1 MIRKILIANRGE
13 IAVRIIRACR
23 EMGIETVAVYSE
35 ADREALHTKLADE
48 AICIGPAALSESYLS
63 MEKIL
68 SAAVVSG
75 ADAIHPGFGLLSE
88 NSKFARRC
96 KACRITFIGPDA
108 ETIEQL
114 GNKQMARNTMKAAGV
129 PVIPG
134 SDRAVY
140 DVETGQKEAE
150 KIGYPVMIKAALGGG
165 GKGMRLANSAAE
177 FASCFQ
183 LAQSEARTAF
193 GDDAMYLE
201 HFIEHPRHIEFQILA
216 DGYGNVVH
224 LGERDCSIQRNHQK
238 MIEEAPSYILSEEK
252 RREMGEIAVKG
263 SKSGRICK
271 CRNHRVS
278 TGKKWGILFYGNEYQ
293 DSGGTP
299 DHGVDHRD

>member
-1 MIRKILIANRGE
+1 MTLDTS
-13 IAVRIIRACR
+13 C
-23 EMGIETVAVYSE
+23 
-35 ADREALHTKLADE
+35 
-48 AICIGPAALSESYLS
+48 
-63 MEKIL
+63 
-68 SAAVVSG
+68 
-75 ADAIHPGFGLLSE
+75 LLYTS
-88 NSKFARRC
+88 
-96 KACRITFIGPDA
+96 IGPDA

-201 HFIEHPRHIEFQILA
+201 HFIEHPRHICLL
-216 DGYGNVVH
+216 YTSRCV
-224 LGERDCSIQRNHQK
+224 
-238 MIEEAPSYILSEEK
+238 
-252 RREMGEIAVKG
+252 
-263 SKSGRICK
+263 
-271 CRNHRVS
+271 
-278 TGKKWGILFYGNEYQ
+278 
-293 DSGGTP
+293 
-299 DHGVDHRD
+299 

>member
-252 RREMGEIAVKG
+252 RREMGEIAVRAARAAG
-263 SKSGRICK
+263 YVNAGTIEFLLEKSGAFYFMEMNTRIQVEHPV
-271 CRNHRVS
+271 HR
-278 TGKKWGILFYGNEYQ
+278 
-293 DSGGTP
+293 
-299 DHGVDHRD
+299 VDHRD